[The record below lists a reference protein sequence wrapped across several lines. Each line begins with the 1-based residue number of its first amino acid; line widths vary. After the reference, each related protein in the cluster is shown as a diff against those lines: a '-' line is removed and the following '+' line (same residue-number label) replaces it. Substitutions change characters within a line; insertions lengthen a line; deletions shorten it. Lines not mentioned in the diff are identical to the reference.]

1 MAEEKVMKDNTKEL
15 QAQIENLQGDLQ
27 KAYEIANAYIKA
39 YNNLLGSVN
48 MTVQTNLEIS
58 ATLQEKLK

>member
-1 MAEEKVMKDNTKEL
+1 MAEEKVKDTTKEL
-15 QAQIENLQGDLQ
+15 QAQIEKLQGDLQ

-48 MTVQTNLEIS
+48 MTVQTNLDIS

>member
-1 MAEEKVMKDNTKEL
+1 MAETKDNTKEL
-15 QAQIENLQGDLQ
+15 QAQVAKLETDLN

-39 YNNLLGSVN
+39 YNNLLGTMN
-48 MTVQTNLEIS
+48 MTVQTNLDIS

>member
-1 MAEEKVMKDNTKEL
+1 MAEEKVIKDNTKEL
-15 QAQIENLQGDLQ
+15 QAQIEKLQSDLQ

-48 MTVQTNLEIS
+48 MTVQTNLDIS